1 MYENKMGVC
10 MIRGDGTGT
19 IAGEVIQLG
28 IRTKMKNIK
37 KTALKWRQK
46 MEEAPRHLC
55 PNDLSDEAFIE
66 CLTRALWKRGMVI
79 DTQGDFYEIRG
90 EGV

>member
-1 MYENKMGVC
+1 MVKFMLH
-10 MIRGDGTGT
+10 GDGTGT

-66 CLTRALWKRGMVI
+66 SLTRALWKRGMVI
-79 DTQGDFYEIRG
+79 DIQGDFYEVRG
-90 EGV
+90 DEV

>member
-1 MYENKMGVC
+1 MS
-10 MIRGDGTGT
+10 
-19 IAGEVIQLG
+19 
-28 IRTKMKNIK
+28 KNIK

-66 CLTRALWKRGMVI
+66 VLTRAFFKKGMIVDI
-79 DTQGDFYEIRG
+79 QGDSYTTIKE
-90 EGV
+90 

>member
-1 MYENKMGVC
+1 MLRLPYEQINYS
-10 MIRGDGTGT
+10 
-19 IAGEVIQLG
+19 E
-28 IRTKMKNIK
+28 MKNIK

-66 CLTRALWKRGMVI
+66 SLSRALWRRGKTI
-79 DTQGDFYEIRG
+79 DIQGDFYIIIE
-90 EGV
+90 E

>member
-1 MYENKMGVC
+1 MLRLPYEQINYS
-10 MIRGDGTGT
+10 
-19 IAGEVIQLG
+19 
-28 IRTKMKNIK
+28 KMKNIK

-66 CLTRALWKRGMVI
+66 VLTRALWKKRMVVDI
-79 DTQGDFYEIRG
+79 QGDSYIIIKE
-90 EGV
+90 

>member
-1 MYENKMGVC
+1 
-10 MIRGDGTGT
+10 
-19 IAGEVIQLG
+19 
-28 IRTKMKNIK
+28 MKSIK

-66 CLTRALWKRGMVI
+66 VLSRALWKKGKTLDI
-79 DTQGDFYEIRG
+79 QGDFYIIKE
-90 EGV
+90 

>member
-1 MYENKMGVC
+1 
-10 MIRGDGTGT
+10 MIPYRNQIKYVLICTKNP
-19 IAGEVIQLG
+19 LLLC
-28 IRTKMKNIK
+28 KMKNIK

-66 CLTRALWKRGMVI
+66 VLTKAFLKKGMIVDI
-79 DTQGDFYEIRG
+79 KGDSYIIIKE
-90 EGV
+90 

>member
-1 MYENKMGVC
+1 MAAC
-10 MIRGDGTGT
+10 MTHGDGTGT

>member
-1 MYENKMGVC
+1 
-10 MIRGDGTGT
+10 
-19 IAGEVIQLG
+19 
-28 IRTKMKNIK
+28 MKNIK

-66 CLTRALWKRGMVI
+66 VLTRALWKKRMVVDI
-79 DTQGDFYEIRG
+79 QGDSYIIIKE
-90 EGV
+90 